1 MQTLPQVPNKMQ
13 QILTTTADRAAI
25 DSDFVIRNRKLTG
38 GRFVETLV
46 FSWLA
51 NPDATYTELAQ
62 TAGALGTPITRQ
74 AIEQR
79 FTPEAAATLKTTLEA
94 AALEVITA
102 DPQALPLTQTFQW
115 CICARQHLDNTP
127 RCAP

>member
-1 MQTLPQVPNKMQ
+1 MQTLPQVPDKMQ

-25 DSDFVIRNRKLTG
+25 DSDFVIRSRKLTG

-46 FSWLA
+46 FSWF
-51 NPDATYTELAQ
+51 ATYTELAQ

-79 FTPEAAATLKTTLEA
+79 FTPEAAAT
-94 AALEVITA
+94 
-102 DPQALPLTQTFQW
+102 FQNY
-115 CICARQHLDNTP
+115 A
-127 RCAP
+127 